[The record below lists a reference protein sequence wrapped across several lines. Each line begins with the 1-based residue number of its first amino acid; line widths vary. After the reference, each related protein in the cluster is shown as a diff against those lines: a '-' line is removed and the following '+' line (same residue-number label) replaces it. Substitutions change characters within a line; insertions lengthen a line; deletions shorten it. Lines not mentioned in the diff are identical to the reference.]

1 VKTTLGEVRVIRQ
14 KAQKIGLKSH
24 QRVSPVLE
32 KCCWLLAANEAYI
45 RAEEDLEILTGI
57 KVGHTTIHR
66 IVNKAE
72 IPEAQA
78 KDLVKSLSVD
88 GGKICLR
95 SESGGKGQ
103 WRDYKMVSLHQ
114 SVCRAEF
121 QENETLVQWSNQ
133 QRLATIINCIG
144 DGHPGVWNLVGEIAQ
159 EYRRRE
165 ILDWF
170 HLSENL
176 YKVGGSLKRLKRL
189 EAYLW
194 QGLGSEAI
202 AELSGLKSDKVDNFV
217 EYLGKHRA
225 RIPDYQLYQELGLDI
240 GSGSVESK
248 IKQMGNRV
256 KITGAQWKPENIP
269 QILRLR
275 CAYLNG
281 NISLSICA

>member
-1 VKTTLGEVRVIRQ
+1 VRVIPK

-24 QRVSPVLE
+24 QRISQVLE

-45 RAEEDLEILTGI
+45 RAEEDIEILTGI

-66 IVNKAE
+66 IVKGAE
-72 IPEAQA
+72 IPEGKSTA
-78 KDLVKSLSVD
+78 VVNSLSVD

-95 SESGGKGQ
+95 GGSGGKGE

-121 QENETLVQWSNQ
+121 QDNDPLVQWVNQ
-133 QRLATIINCIG
+133 QRLATMINCIG
-144 DGHPGVWNLVGEIAQ
+144 DGHPGVWNIVSKIAQ

-170 HLSENL
+170 HLMENL
-176 YKVGGSLKRLKRL
+176 YKIGGSLKRLKRL
-189 EAYLW
+189 EGYLW
-194 QGLGSEAI
+194 QGLAAEAI
-202 AELSGLKSDKVDNFV
+202 AELSSVRSDKVDNFV
-217 EYLGKHRA
+217 AYLGKHRA
-225 RIPDYQLYQELGLDI
+225 RIPDYQLYQELGFDI

-256 KITGAQWKPENIP
+256 KITGAQWKQENIP

-281 NISLSICA
+281 DISLSISA

>member
-1 VKTTLGEVRVIRQ
+1 MKTTLGIVRVIRK
-14 KAQKIGLKSH
+14 KAPKIGLKSH
-24 QRVSPVLE
+24 QRVSKVLE

-72 IPEAQA
+72 IPEGKA
-78 KDLVKSLSVD
+78 KAIVKSLSVD

-95 SESGGKGQ
+95 PESGGKGE
-103 WRDYKMVSLHQ
+103 WKDYKMVSLHQ

-121 QENETLVQWSNQ
+121 QDNETLVEWVNQ
-133 QRLATIINCIG
+133 QRAATMLNCIG
-144 DGHPGVWNLVGEIAQ
+144 DGHPGVWNIVGEIAQ

-170 HLSENL
+170 HLVENL
-176 YKVGGSLKRLKRL
+176 YKIGGSLKRLKRL
-189 EAYLW
+189 EGYLW
-194 QGLGSEAI
+194 QGLVEDVI
-202 AELSGLKSDKVDNFV
+202 AELRGLKSDKVDNFV
-217 EYLGKHRA
+217 EYLRKHRA
-225 RIPDYQLYQELGLDI
+225 RIPDYQLYQELGIDI

-281 NISLSICA
+281 DISLSIYA